1 MGLSTKFMKKHLD
14 DVRRSHRGGD
24 STVETATES
33 LNAVEDAMKST
44 FNCVIKIGEVI
55 KLEQGVTHHGKKRT
69 KRRRKASA
77 KHAKGV
83 KAGKSAK
90 LDADKEKWKL
100 DS

>member
-1 MGLSTKFMKKHLD
+1 M
-14 DVRRSHRGGD
+14 
-24 STVETATES
+24 ETATES

-83 KAGKSAK
+83 RGGKSAK

-100 DS
+100 DFPPKRKKSKKRKAVVMFENCISSCLQ